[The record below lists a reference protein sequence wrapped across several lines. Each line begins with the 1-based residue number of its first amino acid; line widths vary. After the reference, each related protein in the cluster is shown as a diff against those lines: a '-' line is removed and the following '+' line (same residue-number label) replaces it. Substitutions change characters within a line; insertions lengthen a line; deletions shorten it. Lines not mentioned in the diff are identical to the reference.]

1 MVLAGF
7 LIAVG
12 PATATSTT
20 TTSSTTTIPTSTT
33 TIPTPTTTT
42 VPTSTTTTTPTT
54 TTTIPSKRSKLPW
67 PKVGS
72 AAVLIPQVS
81 VAASSPN
88 QPRVPI
94 ASLTKMMTTWVVLHR
109 LPLTYAQRGPC
120 LTVNANDVAAYDHDV
135 ASGQS
140 NVEIVLG
147 MRICEG
153 TLLRGLLVHS
163 AGDYAQLLVGLVG
176 LNDAQFVMVMNRDA
190 RVLGLRNT
198 HYVDYTGI
206 GLGDMSTAHDQA
218 QLAALLMVSEP
229 IVRSIVALTQVALPV
244 AGVVGS
250 YTPLIGN
257 YGVIGVKSGFTNP
270 AGGCDV
276 MAINVVFH
284 RIVVTTYAVVLG
296 QHGSN
301 PLALA
306 GEAALALSRSLRS
319 SLAYVVTSSGDQV
332 RWIGWLGDVV
342 PPPTTTTTTTT
353 TTSTTTTTTTTTTT
367 LPAG

>member
-1 MVLAGF
+1 
-7 LIAVG
+7 
-12 PATATSTT
+12 
-20 TTSSTTTIPTSTT
+20 
-33 TIPTPTTTT
+33 
-42 VPTSTTTTTPTT
+42 
-54 TTTIPSKRSKLPW
+54 
-67 PKVGS
+67 
-72 AAVLIPQVS
+72 VLIPQVS
-81 VAASSPN
+81 VTASSPN
-88 QPRVPI
+88 QPKVPI
-94 ASLTKMMTTWVVLHR
+94 ASLTKMMTAWVILHR

-120 LTVNANDVAAYDHDV
+120 LSVSASDVAAYDHDV

-163 AGDYAQLLVGLVG
+163 AGDYAQLLVSLAG

-190 RVLGLRNT
+190 RVLGLRHT

-206 GLGDMSTAHDQA
+206 GPGNVSTAHDQA
-218 QLAALLMVSEP
+218 MIAAELMASEP
-229 IVRSIVALTQVALPV
+229 IIRRIVALTQVALPV

-257 YGVIGVKSGFTNP
+257 YGVIGVKSGYTNP

-306 GEAALALSRSLRS
+306 GDAALALSRSLKS
-319 SLAYVVTSSGDQV
+319 SLKYFGTSTSDQV
-332 RWIGWLGDVV
+332 KWIGWPGDVV
-342 PPPTTTTTTTT
+342 LPPPTTTTTTTT
-353 TTSTTTTTTTTTTT
+353 TTTSTSTTTTTTV
-367 LPAG
+367 PAG

>member
-1 MVLAGF
+1 M
-7 LIAVG
+7 
-12 PATATSTT
+12 
-20 TTSSTTTIPTSTT
+20 
-33 TIPTPTTTT
+33 
-42 VPTSTTTTTPTT
+42 
-54 TTTIPSKRSKLPW
+54 
-67 PKVGS
+67 
-72 AAVLIPQVS
+72 LIPQVS

-88 QPRVPI
+88 QPKVPI
-94 ASLTKMMTTWVVLHR
+94 ASLTKMMTAWVILHR

-120 LTVNANDVAAYDHDV
+120 LSVSAGDVAAYDYDV

-163 AGDYAQLLVGLVG
+163 AGDYAQLLVSLAG

-190 RVLGLRNT
+190 RVLGLRHT

-206 GLGDMSTAHDQA
+206 GPGNVSTAHDQGMM
-218 QLAALLMVSEP
+218 AAVLMASEP
-229 IVRSIVALTQVALPV
+229 IIRSIVALTHVALPV

-257 YGVIGVKSGFTNP
+257 YGVIGVKSGYTNP

-306 GEAALALSRSLRS
+306 GDAALALSRSLKS
-319 SLAYVVTSSGDQV
+319 SLKYFATSTGDQV
-332 RWIGWLGDVV
+332 KWIGWPGDVV
-342 PPPTTTTTTTT
+342 LPPPTTTTTT
-353 TTSTTTTTTTTTTT
+353 TTSTTTTSTTTSTTV
-367 LPAG
+367 PAG

>member
-1 MVLAGF
+1 MLV
-7 LIAVG
+7 
-12 PATATSTT
+12 
-20 TTSSTTTIPTSTT
+20 
-33 TIPTPTTTT
+33 
-42 VPTSTTTTTPTT
+42 
-54 TTTIPSKRSKLPW
+54 
-67 PKVGS
+67 
-72 AAVLIPQVS
+72 PQVS
-81 VAASSPN
+81 VAASSPS
-88 QPRVPI
+88 QPKVPI
-94 ASLTKMMTTWVVLHR
+94 ASLTKMMTAWVILHR
-109 LPLTYAQRGPC
+109 LPLRYAQRGPC
-120 LTVNANDVAAYDHDV
+120 LSVSAGDVAAYDYDV

-163 AGDYAQLLVGLVG
+163 AGDYAQLLVSLAG
-176 LNDAQFVMVMNRDA
+176 LNDAQFVMVMNRET
-190 RVLGLRNT
+190 RVLGLRHT

-206 GLGDMSTAHDQA
+206 GPGNVSTAHDQGMM
-218 QLAALLMVSEP
+218 AAVLMASEP
-229 IVRSIVALTQVALPV
+229 IIRGIVALTQGALPV

-257 YGVIGVKSGFTNP
+257 YGVIGVKSGYTNP

-306 GEAALALSRSLRS
+306 GDAALALSRSLRS
-319 SLAYVVTSSGDQV
+319 SLKYFVTLTGDQV
-332 RWIGWLGDVV
+332 KWIGWPGDVV
-342 PPPTTTTTTTT
+342 LPPPTTTTTTTT
-353 TTSTTTTTTTTTTT
+353 V
-367 LPAG
+367 PAG

>member
-1 MVLAGF
+1 
-7 LIAVG
+7 
-12 PATATSTT
+12 
-20 TTSSTTTIPTSTT
+20 
-33 TIPTPTTTT
+33 
-42 VPTSTTTTTPTT
+42 
-54 TTTIPSKRSKLPW
+54 LPW

-88 QPRVPI
+88 QPKSPI
-94 ASLTKMMTTWVVLHR
+94 ASLTKMMTAWVILHR
-109 LPLTYAQRGPC
+109 LPLTYTQRGPC
-120 LTVNANDVAAYDHDV
+120 LNVSASDVAAYDYDV

-163 AGDYAQLLVGLVG
+163 AGDYAQLLVSLAG

-190 RVLGLRNT
+190 RVLGLRHT

-206 GLGDMSTAHDQA
+206 GPGNVSTAHDQA
-218 QLAALLMVSEP
+218 MIAAELMASEP
-229 IVRSIVALTQVALPV
+229 IIRRIVALTQVALPV

-257 YGVIGVKSGFTNP
+257 YGVIGVKSGYTNP

-306 GEAALALSRSLRS
+306 GDAALALSRSLKS
-319 SLAYVVTSSGDQV
+319 SLKYFGTSTSDQV
-332 RWIGWLGDVV
+332 KWIGWPGDVV
-342 PPPTTTTTTTT
+342 LPPPTTTTTTTT
-353 TTSTTTTTTTTTTT
+353 TTTSTSTTTTTTV
-367 LPAG
+367 PAG